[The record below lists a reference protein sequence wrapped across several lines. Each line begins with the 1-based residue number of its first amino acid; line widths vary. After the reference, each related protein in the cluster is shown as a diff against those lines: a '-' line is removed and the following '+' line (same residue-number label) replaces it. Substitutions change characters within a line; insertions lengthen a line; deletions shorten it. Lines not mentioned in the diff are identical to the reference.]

1 MFDLGRDLKHTFR
14 RLART
19 PGFALATVLTLALGI
34 GANTAIFSVVHT
46 VLLKPLPFPEPD
58 RLIAVWQTAPGVE
71 IKDLNASMADYVTYR
86 EESKT
91 FEDVALWAPN
101 SVTVTEFSD
110 PERVDCL
117 YATFRLLP
125 LLGFQPMLG
134 RPFAEGDNTS
144 QSPEVVMLSHGYWQR
159 HFGADPNVIGRRI
172 LVDGKAREV
181 IGVAPRNF
189 WFMDAGHDVIL
200 PLRYDRATVR
210 LAGYNYRAI
219 VRLRPGVT
227 LEQANA
233 DVARM
238 IGIALDKIPPPTEIS
253 IQMMREI
260 GLAPNARPLMNDLL
274 GDIGSRLWV
283 VMATIGV
290 VLLIACANVANLL
303 LVRAEGRTQEL
314 AVRAALGA
322 GRGRLARELLVESVS
337 LALLGGAVG
346 IAFALG
352 IVQLVLAMSPVRLPR
367 LEGIS
372 LDPITL
378 LFTLGVSLLAGL
390 AFGSIPVLKYAGRG
404 LAESLRA
411 GGRTASAG
419 RNRNLTR
426 NGLTAVQVALA
437 LVLLIGSGL
446 MIRTF
451 HSMRL
456 VDPGFRNPES
466 LQTLQV
472 SVPSTVAPKEADLLR
487 LQQNLVERLATVPG
501 AQEASLIVRLP
512 MSGDDS
518 QDPVSARDR
527 TYAPGQIPPLR
538 RFILAMPGTFHTL
551 GTTLLA
557 GREYTWTDIHEIR
570 NVVIISDN
578 FAKEYWGSAQAA
590 VGKQIRSAPSNPWSE
605 VIGVVAD
612 VRVDGVDQKAPSIV
626 YWPARRPYTSTFLV
640 RSPLAGTEQ
649 FVSALRAAIWEV
661 NAGLP
666 INKTRTMKEVYDK
679 SMARTAFTLVL
690 LGISGA
696 MALILAA
703 VGIHAA
709 ISYTV
714 SQRKRE
720 IGIRLALGA
729 PRGHVKRIFV
739 RNGLTWAA
747 IGAIVGLA
755 ASFALTRLMTSLLF
769 EVSPLDPI
777 TYIVVVVGI
786 LSAAA
791 AASYLPA
798 RRVAQVDPVE
808 ALRAE

>member
-91 FEDVALWAPN
+91 FADVALWAPN

-159 HFGADPNVIGRRI
+159 RFGADPNVIGRRI

-210 LAGYNYRAI
+210 LAGYNFRAI
-219 VRLRPGVT
+219 ARLRPGVT

-337 LALLGGAVG
+337 LALLG
-346 IAFALG
+346 
-352 IVQLVLAMSPVRLPR
+352 
-367 LEGIS
+367 
-372 LDPITL
+372 
-378 LFTLGVSLLAGL
+378 
-390 AFGSIPVLKYAGRG
+390 
-404 LAESLRA
+404 
-411 GGRTASAG
+411 
-419 RNRNLTR
+419 
-426 NGLTAVQVALA
+426 
-437 LVLLIGSGL
+437 
-446 MIRTF
+446 
-451 HSMRL
+451 
-456 VDPGFRNPES
+456 
-466 LQTLQV
+466 
-472 SVPSTVAPKEADLLR
+472 
-487 LQQNLVERLATVPG
+487 
-501 AQEASLIVRLP
+501 
-512 MSGDDS
+512 
-518 QDPVSARDR
+518 
-527 TYAPGQIPPLR
+527 
-538 RFILAMPGTFHTL
+538 
-551 GTTLLA
+551 
-557 GREYTWTDIHEIR
+557 
-570 NVVIISDN
+570 
-578 FAKEYWGSAQAA
+578 
-590 VGKQIRSAPSNPWSE
+590 APSGSPSPWAS
-605 VIGVVAD
+605 
-612 VRVDGVDQKAPSIV
+612 SN
-626 YWPARRPYTSTFLV
+626 WC
-640 RSPLAGTEQ
+640 
-649 FVSALRAAIWEV
+649 LR
-661 NAGLP
+661 
-666 INKTRTMKEVYDK
+666 
-679 SMARTAFTLVL
+679 
-690 LGISGA
+690 
-696 MALILAA
+696 
-703 VGIHAA
+703 
-709 ISYTV
+709 
-714 SQRKRE
+714 
-720 IGIRLALGA
+720 
-729 PRGHVKRIFV
+729 
-739 RNGLTWAA
+739 
-747 IGAIVGLA
+747 
-755 ASFALTRLMTSLLF
+755 
-769 EVSPLDPI
+769 
-777 TYIVVVVGI
+777 
-786 LSAAA
+786 
-791 AASYLPA
+791 
-798 RRVAQVDPVE
+798 
-808 ALRAE
+808 